1 VNITQQKKCNNH
13 TATTLILFFTPFCVY
28 KPKMTHGDDKT
39 IKNFKIPHTPS
50 KRLREFEALPN

>member
-1 VNITQQKKCNNH
+1 ML
-13 TATTLILFFTPFCVY
+13 TTFTTPFSVY

-50 KRLREFEALPN
+50 KRLREFEAPPN